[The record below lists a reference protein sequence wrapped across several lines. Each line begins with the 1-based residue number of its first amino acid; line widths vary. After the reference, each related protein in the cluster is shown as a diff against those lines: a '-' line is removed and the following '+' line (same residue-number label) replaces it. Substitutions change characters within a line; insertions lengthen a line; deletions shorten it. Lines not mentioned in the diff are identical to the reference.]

1 MYLNNQAIFTIEEI
15 AKFDTK
21 SNIVKSWAKKYC
33 INEKTLAVIWRRAE
47 LLAAKGKKCKCIP
60 WGTVTDI
67 FKLSVRK
74 HFKLEKCNRKDIKP
88 AIIKGKYV
96 KTHKDVEPG
105 GALVRRY
112 EAEIKQLEKDCP
124 NFDKLSDCSKNLNE
138 SDLGKG
144 LLAAGLTGLGVLGAM
159 HFANEF
165 APTHEHPLSTHVNNV
180 IGSKIDHPH
189 LNAGKY

>member
-1 MYLNNQAIFTIEEI
+1 MYLNAQALKTLEEI
-15 AKFDTK
+15 AATQTK

-74 HFKLEKCNRKDIKP
+74 HFKLDKCGRKDIKP

-124 NFDKLSDCSKNLNE
+124 NFDKLPDCIKSLNE
-138 SDLGKG
+138 NNTLKA
-144 LLAAGLTGLGVLGAM
+144 LLAAGATGLATAEGMMLLRDL
-159 HFANEF
+159 HND
-165 APTHEHPLSTHVNNV
+165 HPLAHHINNV
-180 IGSKIDHPH
+180 IGSKIDHPN
-189 LNAGKY
+189 LRAGKY